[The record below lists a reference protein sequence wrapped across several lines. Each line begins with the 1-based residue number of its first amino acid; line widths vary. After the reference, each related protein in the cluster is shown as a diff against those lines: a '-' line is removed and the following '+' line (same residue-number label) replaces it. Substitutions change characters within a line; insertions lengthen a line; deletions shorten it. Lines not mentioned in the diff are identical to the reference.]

1 MEKKRIMLIVPM
13 LDQGGLERVCAATA
27 RLLKEEYAVHLVV
40 FNTAGMIYDVSG
52 VEMTDLNL
60 GAVDGRFGKVR
71 NVFRRVR
78 RVRAL
83 KKRLDI
89 QLSYSFGPTANL
101 VNVISKHKDVTWI
114 GVRGYG
120 ALNSKASMRLTC
132 GLADRVVSCTRVMEQ
147 EIVRQ
152 FHPKKSAAVYN
163 PCDIAEITR
172 QSQCDTAAAFDRFFA
187 RKGKTVVSMGRE
199 HDVKGFWHLV
209 KAVSLVRQQMPDVK
223 LMIIGAGDYSAY
235 KTLAEQLG
243 MGDDVL
249 FTGVQSNPFAL
260 LKKADVYA
268 LTSESEGFPNALIEA
283 MAVGL
288 PCVSVNC
295 LTGPAEILH
304 EDYGQC
310 RGENRVFHA
319 DYGILTGVFHGDR
332 DMDARHITEE
342 ERMFAQELEGLLAD
356 EGMYRRYQDAARK
369 RAEAFG
375 METYRCRIRDLVEED
390 VKDSALH
397 GRGRN

>member
-27 RLLKEEYAVHLVV
+27 RLLNKEYAVHLVV
-40 FNTAGMIYDVSG
+40 FNTTGMIYDVSG
-52 VEMTDLNL
+52 VDMTDLKL

-78 RVRAL
+78 RVKKL
-83 KKRLDI
+83 KKELDI

-101 VNVISKHKDVTWI
+101 VNVLSKHKDVTWI

-120 ALNSKASMRLTC
+120 ALNSKGSMRLTC

-147 EIVRQ
+147 EIDRQ

-163 PCDIAEITR
+163 PCDIEEITR
-172 QSQCDTAAAFDRFFA
+172 LSRCGTAAEFDLFFA

-209 KAVSLVRQQMPDVK
+209 KAVSLVRKKMPDVK

-235 KTLAEQLG
+235 RTLAEQLG

-288 PCVSVNC
+288 PCVSANC

-304 EDYGQC
+304 EDYGEC
-310 RGENRVFHA
+310 RDENRVFHA
-319 DYGILTGVFHGDR
+319 DYGILTGVFHGGR
-332 DMDARHITEE
+332 DMDAAHFTAEE
-342 ERMFAQELEGLLAD
+342 KRFAQELAALLAD
-356 EGMYRRYQDAARK
+356 AGLYRRYQDAARK
-369 RAEAFG
+369 RAQAFG
-375 METYRCRIRDLVEED
+375 MEAYLKHIRNLIEED
-390 VKDSALH
+390 LKTK
-397 GRGRN
+397 

>member
-1 MEKKRIMLIVPM
+1 M

-27 RLLKEEYAVHLVV
+27 RLLNKEYAVHLVV
-40 FNTAGMIYDVSG
+40 FNTTGMIYDVSG
-52 VEMTDLNL
+52 VDMTDLNL

-78 RVRAL
+78 RVKKL
-83 KKRLDI
+83 KKELDI

-101 VNVISKHKDVTWI
+101 VNVLSKHKDVTWI

-120 ALNSKASMRLTC
+120 ALNSKGSMRLTC

-147 EIVRQ
+147 EIDRQ

-163 PCDIAEITR
+163 PCDIEEITR
-172 QSQCDTAAAFDRFFA
+172 LSRCGTAAEFDLFLA

-209 KAVSLVRQQMPDVK
+209 KAVSLVRKKMPDVK

-235 KTLAEQLG
+235 RTLAEQLG

-288 PCVSVNC
+288 PCVSANC

-304 EDYGQC
+304 EDYGEC
-310 RGENRVFHA
+310 RDENRVFHA
-319 DYGILTGVFHGDR
+319 DYGILTGVFHGGR
-332 DMDARHITEE
+332 DMDAAHFTAEE
-342 ERMFAQELEGLLAD
+342 KRFAQELAALLAD
-356 EGMYRRYQDAARK
+356 AGLYRRYQDAARK
-369 RAEAFG
+369 RAQAFG
-375 METYRCRIRDLVEED
+375 MEAYLKHIRNLIEED
-390 VKDSALH
+390 LKTK
-397 GRGRN
+397 

>member
-27 RLLKEEYAVHLVV
+27 RLLNKEYAVHLVV
-40 FNTAGMIYDVSG
+40 FNTTGMIYDVSG
-52 VEMTDLNL
+52 VDMTDLNL

-78 RVRAL
+78 RVKKL
-83 KKRLDI
+83 KKELDI

-101 VNVISKHKDVTWI
+101 VNVLSKHKDVTWI

-120 ALNSKASMRLTC
+120 ALNSKGSMRLTC

-147 EIVRQ
+147 EIDRQ

-163 PCDIAEITR
+163 PCDIEEITR
-172 QSQCDTAAAFDRFFA
+172 LSRCGTAAEFDLFLA

-209 KAVSLVRQQMPDVK
+209 KAVSLVRKKMPDVK

-235 KTLAEQLG
+235 RTLAEQLG

-288 PCVSVNC
+288 PCVSANC

-304 EDYGQC
+304 EDYGEC
-310 RGENRVFHA
+310 RDENRVFHA
-319 DYGILTGVFHGDR
+319 DYGILTGVFHGGR
-332 DMDARHITEE
+332 DMDAAHFTAEE
-342 ERMFAQELEGLLAD
+342 KRFAQELAALLAD
-356 EGMYRRYQDAARK
+356 AGLYRRYQDAARK
-369 RAEAFG
+369 RAQAFG
-375 METYRCRIRDLVEED
+375 MEAYLKHIRNLIEED
-390 VKDSALH
+390 LKTK
-397 GRGRN
+397 

>member
-1 MEKKRIMLIVPM
+1 M

-27 RLLKEEYAVHLVV
+27 RLLNKEYAVHLVV
-40 FNTAGMIYDVSG
+40 FNTTGMIYDVSG
-52 VEMTDLNL
+52 VDMTDLKL

-78 RVRAL
+78 RVKKL
-83 KKRLDI
+83 KKELDI

-101 VNVISKHKDVTWI
+101 VNVLSKHKDVTWI

-120 ALNSKASMRLTC
+120 ALNSKGSMRLTC

-147 EIVRQ
+147 EIDRQ

-163 PCDIAEITR
+163 PCDIEEITR
-172 QSQCDTAAAFDRFFA
+172 LSRCGTAAEFDLFFA

-209 KAVSLVRQQMPDVK
+209 KAVSLVRKKMPDVK

-235 KTLAEQLG
+235 RTLAEQLG

-288 PCVSVNC
+288 PCVSANC

-304 EDYGQC
+304 EDYGEC
-310 RGENRVFHA
+310 RDENRVFHA
-319 DYGILTGVFHGDR
+319 DYGILTGVFHGGR
-332 DMDARHITEE
+332 DMDAAHFTAEE
-342 ERMFAQELEGLLAD
+342 KRFAQELAALLAD
-356 EGMYRRYQDAARK
+356 AGLYRRYQDAARK
-369 RAEAFG
+369 RAQAFG
-375 METYRCRIRDLVEED
+375 MEAYLKHIRNLIEED
-390 VKDSALH
+390 LKTK
-397 GRGRN
+397 

>member
-1 MEKKRIMLIVPM
+1 M

-27 RLLKEEYAVHLVV
+27 RLLNKEYAVHLVV
-40 FNTAGMIYDVSG
+40 FNTTGMIYDVSG
-52 VEMTDLNL
+52 VDMTDLNL
-60 GAVDGRFGKVR
+60 GAVDGRLGKMR

-78 RVRAL
+78 RVKEL
-83 KKRLDI
+83 KKELDI

-101 VNVISKHKDVTWI
+101 VNVLSKHKDVTWI

-120 ALNSKASMRLTC
+120 ALNSKGSMRLTC

-147 EIVRQ
+147 EIDRQ

-163 PCDIAEITR
+163 PCDIEEITR
-172 QSQCDTAAAFDRFFA
+172 LSRCGTAAEFDLFFA
-187 RKGKTVVSMGRE
+187 QKGKTVVSMGRE

-209 KAVSLVRQQMPDVK
+209 KAVSLVRKKMPDVK

-235 KTLAEQLG
+235 RTLAEQLG

-288 PCVSVNC
+288 PCVSANC

-304 EDYGQC
+304 EDYGEC
-310 RGENRVFHA
+310 RDENRVFHA
-319 DYGILTGVFHGDR
+319 DYGILTGVFHGGR
-332 DMDARHITEE
+332 DMDAAHFTAEE
-342 ERMFAQELEGLLAD
+342 KRFAQELETLLAD
-356 EGMYRRYQDAARK
+356 AGLYRRYQDAARK
-369 RAEAFG
+369 RAQAFG
-375 METYRCRIRDLVEED
+375 MEAYLKHIRNLIEED
-390 VKDSALH
+390 LKTK
-397 GRGRN
+397 